1 MWVLGALLLVV
12 TQTEAPDWQLAASKD
27 GVEVFTAPKP
37 GRPYKM
43 FRAVTRI
50 EASLSEVLEVL
61 NDVERYVEWFAF
73 TKRAIVLEAS
83 PNEKLIYLETA
94 FPWPFSNEDMVY
106 RLTQTTSSDLV
117 RLSLEGLPSARP
129 RVDGV
134 QRMRSANGHIEV
146 RAVGS
151 AVEVVYS
158 MHTELG
164 GGIPLWLANQ
174 NVHELPLQTLTQL
187 KRRLEHRGK

>member
-1 MWVLGALLLVV
+1 MRNSGGAWLQNIAVSDALP
-12 TQTEAPDWQLAASKD
+12 ECQLAGPTGDD
-27 GVEVFTAPKP
+27 GDGQLAVGETWTYTCQIAFCTDPHFALP
-37 GRPYKM
+37 GATP
-43 FRAVTRI
+43 
-50 EASLSEVLEVL
+50 
-61 NDVERYVEWFAF
+61 
-73 TKRAIVLEAS
+73 
-83 PNEKLIYLETA
+83 
-94 FPWPFSNEDMVY
+94 
-106 RLTQTTSSDLV
+106 QTTSSDLV